1 MSRSRK
7 SSNGTGAK
15 IAGFLIVAGL
25 IVAFFQIPYAP
36 GVKGIQEVVTSKAQT
51 VEQWVAGVAPGFEKI
66 ISDIIRGGG
75 EPTPLGESVSP
86 ETLPPAGE
94 TLNKLN
100 GVQIVEAA
108 NSESYNRDTWNHWVD
123 VRSCWTVREQVLA
136 TEAKSLQMVDA
147 SGAAT
152 TDANKAC
159 EIKSGEWIDPYS
171 GKTFTNPG
179 DLDID
184 HMVPLSYAHQHGAH
198 SWDNGKKQSYAN
210 DLTSAST
217 LVAASAS
224 ENRSKGDKGPSAWKP
239 SNQAAWCGYAT
250 DWVTV
255 STHWGLG
262 VSSADA
268 SALNEMLATCPQ

>member
-15 IAGFLIVAGL
+15 IIWFLAIAGIV
-25 IVAFFQIPYAP
+25 VAFFQVPYSP
-36 GVKGIQEVVTSKAQT
+36 GAKGIQEIVTSKAET
-51 VEQWVAGVAPGFEKI
+51 VEQWVGGVAPGFEKWV
-66 ISDIIRGGG
+66 SDIIEGNG
-75 EPTPLGESVSP
+75 EPTPLGESVYP
-86 ETLPPAGE
+86 ETLPPAGD
-94 TLNKLN
+94 TLNQLN
-100 GVQIVEAA
+100 GVKVAEAA
-108 NSESYNRDTWNHWVD
+108 NSGSYNRDTWNHWID

-136 TEAKSLQMVDA
+136 AEGKNLNMVDA
-147 SGAAT
+147 AGAST
-152 TDANKAC
+152 TDINKAC

-184 HMVPLSYAHQHGAH
+184 HMVPLSYAHQHGADT
-198 SWDNGKKQSYAN
+198 WDKNRKQSYAN
-210 DLTSAST
+210 DLTSDST

-239 SNQAAWCGYAT
+239 SSKAAWCGYAT

-255 STHWGLG
+255 STKWGLS

-268 SALNEMLATCPQ
+268 NALKEMLATCPK